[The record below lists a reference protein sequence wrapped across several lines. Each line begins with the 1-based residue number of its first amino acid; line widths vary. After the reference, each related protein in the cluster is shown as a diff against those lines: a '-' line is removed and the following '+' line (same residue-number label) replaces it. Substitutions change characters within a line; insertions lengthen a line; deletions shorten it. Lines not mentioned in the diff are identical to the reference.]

1 MSRRPISNENQL
13 SLFSEATQAA
23 PKIPDNVLMESI
35 DGRNKRHD
43 AAGVQDPGP
52 LEAPSPDD
60 GAGPGAGEPA
70 ATDGLRGSGTD
81 GESPVRTGSST
92 ENGLPGGMGDRDEGV
107 GVPPRRTGSTPTV

>member
-1 MSRRPISNENQL
+1 MSRRPTSNENQL

-23 PKIPDNVLMESI
+23 PSIPDNVLMESL

-43 AAGVQDPGP
+43 TAGIQDPGP

-60 GAGPGAGEPA
+60 GAGLGAGEST

-81 GESPVRTGSST
+81 GESPVRTGGSPEDGVPS
-92 ENGLPGGMGDRDEGV
+92 GVGDSDEGV
-107 GVPPRRTGSTPTV
+107 GVPPRRAGSTP